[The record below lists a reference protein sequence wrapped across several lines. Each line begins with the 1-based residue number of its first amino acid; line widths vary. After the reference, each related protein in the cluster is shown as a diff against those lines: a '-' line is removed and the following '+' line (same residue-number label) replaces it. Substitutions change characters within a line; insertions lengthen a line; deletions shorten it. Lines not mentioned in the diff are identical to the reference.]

1 MSETGP
7 FDIDGLLTGLGSAVL
22 SSIRDPF
29 AIVAPDYTVLW
40 LNKAMGFIHGRPHE
54 DTVGKICYKFFYQRQ
69 QPCDDCPLY
78 DVFAKGRTQ
87 IAEYSKDFPD
97 GVRRWGEVKAYPI
110 RGEDQSVEAA
120 FLIVFDI
127 TSRKKASE
135 KQKEYTKYLSKK
147 LDVQSGEG
155 QTVYLGNGEITIKAS
170 LTSREKDV
178 LRLLTEG
185 YTNVQISEM
194 LAISPHTVKS
204 YVIGIFN
211 KLGVSDRTQAAVMA
225 IRYSL
230 I

>member
-1 MSETGP
+1 MAERRP
-7 FDIDGLLTGLGSAVL
+7 FDIDGLLAGLGSAVL
-22 SSIRDPF
+22 GSIRDPF
-29 AIVAPDYTVLW
+29 AIIAPDYTVLW
-40 LNKAMGFIHGRPHE
+40 INKAMGLIHGSRHE
-54 DTVGKICYKFFYQRQ
+54 DAVGKICYQFFYERQ
-69 QPCDDCPLY
+69 QACEDCPVC
-78 DVFAKGRTQ
+78 DVFAKDRAQ
-87 IAEYSKDFPD
+87 ITERYLDFPD

-110 RGEDQSVEAA
+110 RGEDQSVEVAIV
-120 FLIVFDI
+120 IVFDI

-147 LDVQSGEG
+147 LDVQSGKE
-155 QTVYLGNGEITIKAS
+155 QTVSLEDGDITIKTS

-185 YTNVQISEM
+185 YTNNQISEM

-211 KLGVSDRTQAAVMA
+211 KLGVSDRTQAVVLA